1 MTLDDIY
8 NDFICSI
15 HSYNPDIL
23 LQMENLVQNFQICSY
38 QQQDSLLISQ
48 SLKLSRTY
56 HNGLP
61 YWNHT
66 DIDDHF
72 MQALFCIHYQDEP
85 ILDKIEKIRGIFA
98 FYSRRDNNISCY
110 EKRKNASYDINSYI
124 VYGEFLKNILDPFYD
139 WVVPIIS
146 SKLIEETIE
155 NLSLE
160 QSLFYLKY
168 LYYHFYRLF
177 FPYHNQNLEL
187 MDIFS
192 EIDMFREDILSLSD
206 TTISFLY
213 QNIREVQAKIF
224 IKNKIIC

>member
-1 MTLDDIY
+1 MIKVTLDDIY

-23 LQMENLVQNFQICSY
+23 LQMENLVQNFQIYSY

-56 HNGLP
+56 HNGLL
-61 YWNHT
+61 YCNHT

-72 MQALFCIHYQDEP
+72 VQALSYIHYQEESV
-85 ILDKIEKIRGIFA
+85 LEKIEKIRGIFA
-98 FYSRRDNNISCY
+98 FYSRIDNNISRY
-110 EKRKNASYDINSYI
+110 EKRKNVSYDINSYI

-139 WVVPIIS
+139 WIVPIIS

-155 NLSLE
+155 NLSLK

-168 LYYHFYRLF
+168 LYHHFYRLF
-177 FPYHNQNLEL
+177 FH
-187 MDIFS
+187 I
-192 EIDMFREDILSLSD
+192 I
-206 TTISFLY
+206 
-213 QNIREVQAKIF
+213 IRI
-224 IKNKIIC
+224 